1 MVTRFHLKIIAIVTM
16 FIDHLAAVF
25 YPVLYSENDFMLS
38 DYYMLMRNIGRI
50 AFPIFL
56 FLFVVGYYQTKNRKI
71 ILRNLFIFALISEIP
86 FLLAFKEPSHH
97 NVMWTFLIIGISL
110 SIWDYFKK
118 FHPFIIYLS
127 WLLLALVTSF
137 VAGFCGVDYEF
148 IAVIMAYLIALFPH
162 SQLLAAITVFVGG
175 IVQNNL
181 MYAFASFSCIFIL
194 LVNLKKESP
203 RLKYFFYIFY
213 PAHLIVL
220 VLLREILFG
229 G

>member
-25 YPVLYSENDFMLS
+25 YPVLYSDNNFMLT
-38 DYYMLMRNIGRI
+38 DYYMLMRNVGRI

-56 FLFVVGYYQTKNRKI
+56 FLFVIGYYQTKNRKI
-71 ILRNLFIFALISEIP
+71 VLRNLFIFAIISELP
-86 FLLAFKEPSHH
+86 FLWAFQEPNHH

-110 SIWDYFKK
+110 SIWDYFKR
-118 FHPFIIYLS
+118 FHPIIIYIS
-127 WLLLALVTSF
+127 WLLLGIAASF
-137 VAGFCGVDYEF
+137 MTMVCGVDYEY
-148 IAVIMAYLIALFPH
+148 IAVWMAYLIALFPN
-162 SQLLAAITVFVGG
+162 SQLLGAITVFVGG

-181 MYAFASFSCIFIL
+181 MFAFASFSCIFIL

-213 PAHLIVL
+213 PVHLIVL
-220 VLLREILFG
+220 VLLREILLG